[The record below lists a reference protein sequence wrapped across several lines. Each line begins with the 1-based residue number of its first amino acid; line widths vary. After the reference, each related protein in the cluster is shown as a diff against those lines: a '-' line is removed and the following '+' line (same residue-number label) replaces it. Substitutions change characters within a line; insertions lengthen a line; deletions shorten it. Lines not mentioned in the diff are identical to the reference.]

1 MKWILTI
8 ILIGTSCCFCQSIS
22 VDFNSPENIRKFAD
36 HLFCEKDYLRANFE
50 YERLL
55 GNDADDSLLF
65 KIGLGYSFIRDYQ
78 NGNNN
83 FSRVTSSS
91 IWYDDAKLQQLK
103 LYFLL
108 GDYKRAASIYEE
120 EFEIKENKYAIEGN
134 KLNNFIY
141 FFDDDTLPL
150 KAEIIFPFNE
160 DEKKVVSSFY
170 DWKTDPPYK
179 SSFTAGILSA
189 VIPGAGKMYLG
200 EWGDGITAFLVTG
213 LFAFL
218 AYDNFEADHDTR
230 AWIFTG
236 LGAFFYAGNIYGSVT
251 AAQIFNARI
260 EFEFKQSLN
269 VYLSNKNYFTPEYE
283 FCK

>member
-1 MKWILTI
+1 MKWILII

-22 VDFNSPENIRKFAD
+22 VEFNSPENIRKFAD
-36 HLFCEKDYLRANFE
+36 HLFCEKDYLRAIFE

-55 GNDADDSLLF
+55 GNDADDTLLF

-160 DEKKVVSSFY
+160 DEKKDVASFY
-170 DWKTDPPYK
+170 DWKNDPPYK
-179 SSFTAGILSA
+179 SSSTAGILSA

-218 AYDNFEADHDTR
+218 AYDNFKADHDTR

-236 LGAFFYAGNIYGSVT
+236 LGAFFYAGNIYGSVA

-260 EFEFKQSLN
+260 EFEFNQSLN

>member
-1 MKWILTI
+1 MK
-8 ILIGTSCCFCQSIS
+8 
-22 VDFNSPENIRKFAD
+22 E
-36 HLFCEKDYLRANFE
+36 
-50 YERLL
+50 
-55 GNDADDSLLF
+55 
-65 KIGLGYSFIRDYQ
+65 
-78 NGNNN
+78 
-83 FSRVTSSS
+83 
-91 IWYDDAKLQQLK
+91 
-103 LYFLL
+103 
-108 GDYKRAASIYEE
+108 
-120 EFEIKENKYAIEGN
+120 
-134 KLNNFIY
+134 
-141 FFDDDTLPL
+141 
-150 KAEIIFPFNE
+150 EIIFPFNE

-170 DWKTDPPYK
+170 DWKSNPPYK

-236 LGAFFYAGNIYGSVT
+236 LGAFFYAGNIYGSVA

-260 EFEFKQSLN
+260 EFEFNQSLN

>member
-1 MKWILTI
+1 MKWILII

-55 GNDADDSLLF
+55 GNDADDTLLF

-83 FSRVTSSS
+83 FSRITSSS

-120 EFEIKENKYAIEGN
+120 EFEIKENKYSIESN

-141 FFDDDTLPL
+141 FFGNKTLPL
-150 KAEIIFPFNE
+150 KEEIIFPFNE

-170 DWKTDPPYK
+170 DWKSNPPYK

-236 LGAFFYAGNIYGSVT
+236 LGAFFYAGNIYGSVA

-260 EFEFKQSLN
+260 EFEFNQSLN